1 MKFVGFFK
9 DERLS
14 KPERTVYAIVVT
26 DDVLD
31 DITGVVYTHRF
42 TYILANHGLLL
53 KSFIGKDV
61 DLTLVKSPTLN
72 KDVCTGIRVHAHTH
86 ACARDILE

>member
-31 DITGVVYTHRF
+31 DITGVTYTRRF
-42 TYILANHGLLL
+42 TYVLANHGLLL

-61 DLTLVKSPTLN
+61 DLKLEKSPTLN
-72 KDVCTGIRVHAHTH
+72 RNVCTDIRVHAHAH
-86 ACARDILE
+86 ARDIME